1 MFDVK
6 DTDFF
11 DLEDE
16 SFDTIMEDDISFRG
30 KMIIKKPFMIRG
42 KVSGTIVS
50 ESDLVIDSMA
60 VVESEISAR
69 RVLVRGVV
77 RGNVIGRELIFV
89 TASGSVDGDITTAKV
104 VLEPGCSF
112 SGKCTMVREG
122 DEI

>member
-89 TASGSVDGDITTAKV
+89 TASGSVDGDITTANV

-122 DEI
+122 NEI

>member
-112 SGKCTMVREG
+112 SGKCTMVRE
-122 DEI
+122 DNEI